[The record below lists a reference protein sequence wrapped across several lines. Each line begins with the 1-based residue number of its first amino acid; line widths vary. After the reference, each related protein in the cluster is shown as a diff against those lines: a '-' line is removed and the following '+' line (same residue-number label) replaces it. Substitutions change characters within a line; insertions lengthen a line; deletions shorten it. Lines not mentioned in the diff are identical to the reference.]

1 MKKIILGLGFI
12 FIAGCQS
19 SQLKL
24 SGPITNENQRSSQ
37 YVVPANDL
45 DGLAGVDRKINLK
58 ITAGFPDGDGPFPV
72 VVILHGSGNMK
83 ARDVALGQRLQAE
96 GIAWLG
102 VYTYDSRGL
111 GSKPYKVR
119 LTQANIIDQVSDAY
133 VALNFAK
140 THPLLDH
147 QRAALTG
154 FSLGGLSAALAATS
168 WAEQFSNSDFK
179 YFLNQYGPCILF
191 SQNVKNGVN
200 LDHMWGR
207 HDAQT
212 PEDLCR
218 EMSDHLVSRG
228 AVSNVTYQE
237 SAAHGW
243 FSAKES
249 ESPYSFMRCKVAIDG
264 ESVTLVSTNPSAKKE
279 LTGATIE
286 QPSDLKLIKLAYG
299 GCYEDTPY
307 INRPDP
313 SAEDATV
320 RALSEAL
327 K

>member
-1 MKKIILGLGFI
+1 MKSVLLSLSFI
-12 FIAGCQS
+12 FLAGCQS
-19 SQLKL
+19 SQLKPT
-24 SGPITNENQRSSQ
+24 GPITSENQRSSQ
-37 YVVPANDL
+37 FVVQANDL
-45 DGLAGVDRKINLK
+45 DGLYGVNRKVNLK
-58 ITAGFPDGDGPFPV
+58 LTSGFPEGDGPFPV

-83 ARDVALGQRLQAE
+83 ARDVALGKRLQAE

-147 QRAALTG
+147 QRSALTG
-154 FSLGGLSAALAATS
+154 FSLGGLSTALAATT
-168 WAEQFSNSDFK
+168 WAQQFSDVDFN

-191 SQNVKNGVN
+191 SESVKTDVK

-207 HDAQT
+207 FDAQT

-218 EMSDHLVSRG
+218 EMSDHFVSRG
-228 AVSNVTYQE
+228 AISEVTFHE

-243 FSAKES
+243 FSTKES
-249 ESPYSFMRCKVAIDG
+249 ESPYSFMRCKVAIDD
-264 ESVTLVSTNPSAKKE
+264 ESVMLISTNPAAKKD
-279 LTGATIE
+279 LSGTSIKR
-286 QPSDLKLIKLAYG
+286 PSDLELIKLAYG
-299 GCYEDTPY
+299 GCYEDTSY

-313 SAEDATV
+313 KAEDEAV
-320 RALSEAL
+320 SALSEAL